1 MNKQDVTPQLRRRLR
16 RLGFALSRIK
26 TRPEYLRGYDLAPDV
41 VFDVGVMDG
50 TPYLYD
56 AFAQAKFVLIDPLKE
71 SREIIA
77 GQGLA
82 IDYDFHTVAV
92 GAAPGTLTL
101 NIPTTKPGKG
111 ADMASFLDRRDGI
124 ESEFSS
130 VEAREVEVTTLDA
143 LAAGYDG
150 RFGLKIDTEGFELSV
165 LQGAARML
173 NACDFVILEM
183 SVTQRFAGVA
193 PPSEVIA
200 LLAAAGLEL
209 RDVLAVAPQPHRP
222 MPPRHMDLLFTRWP

>member
-1 MNKQDVTPQLRRRLR
+1 M
-16 RLGFALSRIK
+16 SRIK
-26 TRPEYLRGYDLAPDV
+26 TRPDYLRGYDLKPDV

-56 AFAQAKFVLIDPLKE
+56 AFAQAKFALIDPLVE

-77 GQGLA
+77 AQGLS
-82 IDYDFHTVAV
+82 IDYDFHTLAV
-92 GAAPGTLTL
+92 GAEPGELAL
-101 NIPTTKPGKG
+101 NIPTTQPGKG

-124 ESEFSS
+124 EAEFSS
-130 VEAREVEVTTLDA
+130 VEARKVEVSTLDT
-143 LAAGYDG
+143 LASGYTG

-165 LQGAARML
+165 LQGATEML
-173 NACDFVILEM
+173 KSCEFVILEM

-193 PPSEVIA
+193 PPSKVIT

-222 MPPRHMDLLFTRWP
+222 MPPRHMDLLFTRWA